1 MARLQDRLDAIRKG
15 FEKDAP
21 PEALE
26 IMHRATRDLAAQIA
40 EQPGLGL
47 GDSVPAFQL
56 PDQDGNV
63 VDSAE
68 LLADGPLVMT
78 LFRGHW

>member
-15 FEKDAP
+15 FEKKAP
-21 PEALE
+21 AEA
-26 IMHRATRDLAAQIA
+26 IAVMHRATADLA
-40 EQPGLGL
+40 ERVRKDPGPGAGELAP
-47 GDSVPAFQL
+47 SFKL
-56 PDQDGNV
+56 PDQDGNL

-68 LLADGPLVMT
+68 LLARGPLVLT

>member
-15 FEKDAP
+15 FEKQAP

-26 IMHRATRDLAAQIA
+26 IMHRATRDLAAQVA
-40 EQPGLGL
+40 QQPGLGL
-47 GDSVPAFQL
+47 GDAAPPFRL
-56 PDQDGNV
+56 PDQNGNV
-63 VDSAE
+63 IDSAV
-68 LLADGPLVMT
+68 LLAGGPLVLT

>member
-15 FEKDAP
+15 FEKQAP
-21 PEALE
+21 PEVVE
-26 IMHRATRDLAAQIA
+26 VMHRATRDLADVVAR
-40 EQPGLGL
+40 EPGLGV
-47 GDSVPAFQL
+47 GDALPPFRL
-56 PDQDGNV
+56 PDQDGNL

-68 LLADGPLVMT
+68 LLAKGPLVVA

>member
-1 MARLQDRLDAIRKG
+1 MAGLQQRLEAIRRG
-15 FEKDAP
+15 FEKQAP

-26 IMHRATRDLAAQIA
+26 VMQRATADLAALVA
-40 EQPGLGL
+40 ANPGPGV
-47 GDSVPAFQL
+47 GDPAPAFRL
-56 PDQDGNV
+56 PDQDGNE

-68 LLADGPLVMT
+68 LLKQGPLAVT

>member
-15 FEKDAP
+15 FEKQAP

-26 IMHRATRDLAAQIA
+26 VMHRATRDLAEQVAA
-40 EQPGLGL
+40 QPGLGL
-47 GDSVPAFQL
+47 GDSAPPFRL

-63 VDSAE
+63 IDSAV
-68 LLADGPLVMT
+68 LLAGGPLVLT

>member
-1 MARLQDRLDAIRKG
+1 MARLQDRLDAIREG
-15 FEKDAP
+15 FEKQVP

-26 IMHRATRDLAAQIA
+26 VMHRATRDLAAQID
-40 EQPGLGL
+40 QKPGLGL
-47 GDSVPAFQL
+47 GDTAPPFRL

-63 VDSAE
+63 VDSAV
-68 LLADGPLVMT
+68 LLARGPLVVT

>member
-15 FEKDAP
+15 FEKEAP

-26 IMHRATRDLAAQIA
+26 IMHRATRDLAAKIA

-47 GDSVPAFQL
+47 GDSAPPFQL

-68 LLADGPLVMT
+68 LLARGPLIVT

>member
-1 MARLQDRLDAIRKG
+1 MARLQDRLDAIRRG
-15 FEKDAP
+15 FEKQVP

-26 IMHRATRDLAAQIA
+26 IMHRATRELGEQVAQ
-40 EQPGLGL
+40 QPGLGL
-47 GDSVPAFQL
+47 GDAAPPFRL
-56 PDQDGNV
+56 PDQDGKT

-68 LLADGPLVMT
+68 LLARGPLVLT

>member
-15 FEKDAP
+15 FEKQAP

-26 IMHRATRDLAAQIA
+26 VMHRATEELARLVARD
-40 EQPGLGL
+40 PGPGV
-47 GDSVPAFQL
+47 GEKAPNFSL
-56 PDQDGNV
+56 PDPDGNV
-63 VDSAE
+63 VESAA
-68 LLADGPLVMT
+68 LLGKGPLVLT